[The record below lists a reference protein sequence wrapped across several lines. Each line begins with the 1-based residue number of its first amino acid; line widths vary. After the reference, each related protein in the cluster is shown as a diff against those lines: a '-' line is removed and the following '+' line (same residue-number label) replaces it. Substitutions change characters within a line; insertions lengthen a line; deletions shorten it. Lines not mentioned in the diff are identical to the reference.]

1 MNITLLVQ
9 FSIRFCHLECSANRR
24 MYRELNKITRT
35 DKQYNNGLPLLHK
48 KNEMR
53 FNHKTI
59 NLQRYPNTANRSLRA
74 WSAADELI
82 LETALGLGLEKKSIV
97 LVHDTFGAMA
107 VALSAHNPHSV
118 ITNASQLKAT
128 KLNLANNGLDK
139 KDWEHSNP
147 LNIQS
152 KYIDIALLK
161 IPKSADLFQLYI
173 QQLHASCKSES
184 ILLCG
189 FMTRNFTAR
198 WKEIAE
204 LYFEDVSQSMSVKKA
219 RVLILKSP
227 KDTIEKIP
235 LFHTVKNDL
244 DLNLKQYSGV
254 FSSEKVDPATQ
265 VLLEHVPATSD
276 SDNVLDLAC
285 GNGVIAAYIQKQNPK
300 TQLAI
305 LDDNFLAIASAKLN
319 LGKENINYHWSD
331 TVTACRDQKFD
342 LILCNPP
349 FHFEYENTIDI
360 SLQLF
365 KEAKNALKQ
374 NGAFYIVANTH
385 LNYRTHLTK
394 LFKEVSQVTESGKF
408 EVILCK

>member
-1 MNITLLVQ
+1 M
-9 FSIRFCHLECSANRR
+9 
-24 MYRELNKITRT
+24 
-35 DKQYNNGLPLLHK
+35 
-48 KNEMR
+48 
-53 FNHKTI
+53 
-59 NLQRYPNTANRSLRA
+59 
-74 WSAADELI
+74 
-82 LETALGLGLEKKSIV
+82 
-97 LVHDTFGAMA
+97 
-107 VALSAHNPHSV
+107 
-118 ITNASQLKAT
+118 
-128 KLNLANNGLDK
+128 
-139 KDWEHSNP
+139 
-147 LNIQS
+147 
-152 KYIDIALLK
+152 
-161 IPKSADLFQLYI
+161 
-173 QQLHASCKSES
+173 
-184 ILLCG
+184 
-189 FMTRNFTAR
+189 
-198 WKEIAE
+198 
-204 LYFEDVSQSMSVKKA
+204 
-219 RVLILKSP
+219 LILKSP

-265 VLLEHVPATSD
+265 VLLEHIPATSD

-300 TQLAI
+300 TQLAV

-385 LNYRTHLTK
+385 LNYRTHLIK